1 MYSDKVLARRLVV
14 VTQQVM
20 KMKGLTIS
28 HVASVYGQTSTTLYN
43 WINGYATPSVE
54 TALYLLESILTDF
67 PDGYTPAKAG
77 RPPKAKRG
85 GLPARVDA

>member
-1 MYSDKVLARRLVV
+1 MYSDKVFARRLVV
-14 VTQQVM
+14 VVQQVM

-67 PDGYTPAKAG
+67 SDGYTPAKAG
-77 RPPKAKRG
+77 RPPKAQRG
-85 GLPARVDA
+85 GCPARVDA

>member
-1 MYSDKVLARRLVV
+1 MYSDKVLSRRLVV
-14 VTQQVM
+14 VVQQVM

-67 PDGYTPAKAG
+67 PDGYTSAKAG
-77 RPPKAKRG
+77 RPPKAERG
-85 GLPARVDA
+85 GCPARVDA

>member
-14 VTQQVM
+14 VVQQVM

-67 PDGYTPAKAG
+67 SDGYTPAKAG
-77 RPPKAKRG
+77 RPPKAQRG
-85 GLPARVDA
+85 GCPARVDA

>member
-14 VTQQVM
+14 VVQQVM

-43 WINGYATPSVE
+43 WINGYATPSLE
-54 TALYLLESILTDF
+54 TALYLLESILEDF
-67 PDGYTPAKAG
+67 PEGYTPAKPG
-77 RPPKAKRG
+77 RPPVAEQG
-85 GLPARVDA
+85 GRTGRVDA

>member
-14 VTQQVM
+14 VVQQVM

-67 PDGYTPAKAG
+67 PDDYVPAKAG

-85 GLPARVDA
+85 GCPARVDA

>member
-14 VTQQVM
+14 VVQQVM

-54 TALYLLESILTDF
+54 TVLYFLESILTDF

-77 RPPKAKRG
+77 RPPKAQRG
-85 GLPARVDA
+85 GLPARVDT